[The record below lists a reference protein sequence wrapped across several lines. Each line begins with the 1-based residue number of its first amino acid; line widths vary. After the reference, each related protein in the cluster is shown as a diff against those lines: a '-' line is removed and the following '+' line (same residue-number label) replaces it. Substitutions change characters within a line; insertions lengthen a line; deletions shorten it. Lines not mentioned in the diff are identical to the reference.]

1 MAAEEDSHFKY
12 ALIVETDQY
21 TGNFERELCA
31 YATGS
36 YGECE
41 VGEQLAALANEEFIK
56 LGYDQYDI
64 SSYTYNVMDDR
75 GCSRPVSIW
84 NAAGNLGYTDLAIF
98 LDYPFTPAI
107 FELVK
112 SRIEEFAAK
121 SRERAKKK
129 IDWRDE
135 TDAEYRVQCRGGDLH
150 IKKMYMIK
158 RTVTIVDEP
167 QEPLE
172 AERPQY

>member
-1 MAAEEDSHFKY
+1 MAVEENAHFNY
-12 ALIVETDQY
+12 ALIIETDQY

-31 YATGS
+31 YATGA

-41 VGEQLAALANEEFIK
+41 VGKQLADIAREAFVE
-56 LGYDQYDI
+56 LGYDEYAI
-64 SSYTYNVMDDR
+64 SSYTWNVNDDH
-75 GCSRPVSIW
+75 GCGRPVSIW
-84 NAAGNLGYTDLAIF
+84 NGAGNTGYHDLAIF
-98 LDYPFTPAI
+98 LEYPFTPAI

-112 SRIEEFAAK
+112 SRVEEFAAK

-135 TDAEYRVQCRGGDLH
+135 SADAYRLQCRGGDLH

-172 AERPQY
+172 MEKPQD